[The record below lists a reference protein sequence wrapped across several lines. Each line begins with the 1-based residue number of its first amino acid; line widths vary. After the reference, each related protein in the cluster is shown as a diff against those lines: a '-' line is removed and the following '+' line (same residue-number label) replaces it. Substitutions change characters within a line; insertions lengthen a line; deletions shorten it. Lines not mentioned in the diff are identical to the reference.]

1 MKNGSRHVIIT
12 EISRQLVIIEHRKQF
27 VSKVLLVLLKFGS
40 KETDHFQ
47 DTWSLKTFP
56 SIQIQTFQVEYL
68 EPVRAR
74 ARNTRICAININS
87 TFLYPHD
94 ISQ

>member
-27 VSKVLLVLLKFGS
+27 VSKVLLVLLKFRA

-47 DTWSLKTFP
+47 DIGFLKTFP
-56 SIQIQTFQVEYL
+56 
-68 EPVRAR
+68 
-74 ARNTRICAININS
+74 ICS
-87 TFLYPHD
+87 DLFK
-94 ISQ
+94 